1 MAASLAET
9 CKAMV
14 EHGEENPDLLLLLCL
29 EELIGARHV
38 VCAGE
43 ALTLSWWGFF
53 CCCDE
58 ACMPGAYNPTLKS
71 WASQAMHGIS
81 ASFPFF

>member
-9 CKAMV
+9 CKAVV

-38 VCAGE
+38 VGAGE
-43 ALTLSWWGFF
+43 ALTLSWWVFW
-53 CCCDE
+53 
-58 ACMPGAYNPTLKS
+58 LL
-71 WASQAMHGIS
+71 
-81 ASFPFF
+81 